1 MWITKKYTFDKN
13 TFSLNLKIDRRKKYL
28 SIKPYD
34 NFIMSQIK
42 SLKQVRKNLGVSLT
56 DFSALT
62 QVDTSNLTKYEN
74 DKLTPPTKVIV
85 AYHLMTKT
93 KLKVLIKKYV
103 DEVYDSLI
111 DNINILMAQLRS
123 EEEDD
128 KNIVRADNLVLITQN
143 VVATKNSYE
152 SE

>member
-1 MWITKKYTFDKN
+1 
-13 TFSLNLKIDRRKKYL
+13 
-28 SIKPYD
+28 
-34 NFIMSQIK
+34 MSQIK

-93 KLKVLIKKYV
+93 KLKELIKKYV

-128 KNIVRADNLVLITQN
+128 KNIIRADNLVLITQN
-143 VVATKNSYE
+143 VVSTKNAYE